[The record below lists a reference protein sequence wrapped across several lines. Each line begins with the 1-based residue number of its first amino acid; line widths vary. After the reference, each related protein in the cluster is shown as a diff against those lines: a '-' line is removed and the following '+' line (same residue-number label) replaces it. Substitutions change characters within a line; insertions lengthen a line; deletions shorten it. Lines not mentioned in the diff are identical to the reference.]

1 MHALLI
7 ALAAGY
13 GAAAGLLVGRP
24 LFRLAVPPADPWRT
38 ACPGGHPIAGPAA
51 GWLGRARC
59 TACRRGAAGD
69 DGAGGAAGA
78 EEASAAEGESAA
90 EGDSRSSGASG
101 PDVAQGGVRARGGEY
116 GASGPLLIGSCALTC
131 AALAAAVGLRPELAV
146 WLLLVPLGVLLAGVD
161 LAVHRLPDVLT
172 LPMAVGSAALLG
184 GAALL
189 PGAGGSWSRAVFGG
203 LALGGAY
210 FVLFLINPS
219 GMGFGDVKLALT
231 LGVALGWYGWDVLFL
246 GAFTGLLLGAF
257 YGVAL
262 VLTRRAS
269 RKAAL
274 AFGPF
279 MIVGAGAGV
288 LLGGLAAG

>member
-13 GAAAGLLVGRP
+13 GIAVGLLATRP
-24 LFRLAVPPADPWRT
+24 LFRLAVQPDEPWRA
-38 ACPGGHPIAGPAA
+38 ACPDDHPITGPAA
-51 GWLGRARC
+51 GWLGLARC
-59 TACRRGAAGD
+59 GPCGRAVTDAD
-69 DGAGGAAGA
+69 GGAAPGA
-78 EEASAAEGESAA
+78 Y
-90 EGDSRSSGASG
+90 G
-101 PDVAQGGVRARGGEY
+101 PNGVLVAGV
-116 GASGPLLIGSCALTC
+116 CALAC
-131 AALAAAVGLRPELAV
+131 AGLAAAVGSRPELAV
-146 WLLLVPLGVLLAGVD
+146 WLLLVPLSVVLAGVD

-172 LPMAVGSAALLG
+172 LPMAFGSAALLG

-189 PGAGGSWSRAVFGG
+189 PGAAGSWSRAVFGG
-203 LALGGAY
+203 LALGAAY
-210 FVLFLINPS
+210 FVLFLINPA
-219 GMGFGDVKLALT
+219 GMGFGDVKLAVT

-279 MIVGAGAGV
+279 MIIGAGAGV
-288 LLGGLAAG
+288 LVGGLAAG

>member
-24 LFRLAVPPADPWRT
+24 LFRLAVPSADPWRT

-59 TACRRGAAGD
+59 TACRRGPAGA
-69 DGAGGAAGA
+69 DGVGGAMEVGGAAGA
-78 EEASAAEGESAA
+78 G
-90 EGDSRSSGASG
+90 G
-101 PDVAQGGVRARGGEY
+101 PDAVEGGAPGGGGGY
-116 GASGPLLIGSCALTC
+116 GASGPLLVGACALTC
-131 AALAAAVGLRPELAV
+131 AALAAAVGPRPELAV

-203 LALGGAY
+203 LALGAAY

-262 VLTRRAS
+262 VLTGRAS

-288 LLGGLAAG
+288 LLGALAAG